1 MIFFEKYD
9 TIDSR
14 NELEVSVSMNLC
26 DIRTIRDIM
35 SIYHISFRKEFGQN
49 FLTNRMVVENIAE
62 ACSDTEEATIL
73 EIGPGIGVLTQELA
87 MRYRRVLAVEIDDG
101 LIPVLR
107 YTLSD
112 CPEGVVE
119 VIHGDIMKTDIAALL
134 APAFAEGK
142 VSVCANLPYY
152 ITTPILMTLLESQL
166 PFESI
171 TIMIQSEVADRL
183 CARAGSKEYGA
194 ITAVVD
200 YYGVAEKLFKVS
212 AGNFL
217 PAPKVDSTV
226 VRIRLHK
233 DKPCKP
239 LDEDTLFRTIR
250 AAFEQRRKTLP
261 NALSAGFPEIPKEDL
276 TAMVEA
282 CGHRPDIRGERL
294 SISEFCALSNR
305 IYLSRRGNVNE

>member
-1 MIFFEKYD
+1 
-9 TIDSR
+9 
-14 NELEVSVSMNLC
+14 MNLC

-35 SIYHISFRKEFGQN
+35 SLYKINFRKEFGQN
-49 FLTNRMVVENIAE
+49 FLTNRAVVEDIAD
-62 ACSDTEEATIL
+62 ACSDTEDATIL

-87 MRYRRVLAVEIDDG
+87 FRYRHVLAVEIDNG
-101 LIPVLR
+101 LIPVLK

-134 APAFAEGK
+134 APAFSEGP

-152 ITTPILMTLLESQL
+152 ITTPILMTLLESHL

-171 TIMIQSEVADRL
+171 TVMIQSEVADRL

-200 YYGVAEKLFKVS
+200 YYGVAEKLFRVS

-226 VRIRLHK
+226 MRIRLHK
-233 DKPCKP
+233 QKPCVPK
-239 LDEDTLFRTIR
+239 DEDTLFRTIR

-261 NALSAGFPEIPKEDL
+261 NALSAGFSDIPKEVL
-276 TAMVEA
+276 TSLVEA

-294 SISEFCALSNR
+294 DIAHFCALADC
-305 IYLSRRGNVNE
+305 IYDERMARRE

>member
-1 MIFFEKYD
+1 
-9 TIDSR
+9 
-14 NELEVSVSMNLC
+14 MNLT
-26 DIRTIRDIM
+26 DIRTIKDIM
-35 SIYHISFRKEFGQN
+35 SIYNINFRKEFGQN
-49 FLTNRMVVENIAE
+49 FLTNISVVENIADS
-62 ACSDTEEATIL
+62 CSDTPDATIL

-87 MRYRRVLAVEIDDG
+87 FRYKKVLAVEIDNG

-119 VIHGDIMKTDIAALL
+119 VIHGDIMKTDLKALL
-134 APAFAEGK
+134 APAFEAGK

-152 ITTPILMTLLESQL
+152 ITTPILMALLESGL

-183 CARAGSKEYGA
+183 CAKAGSKEYGA

-200 YYGVAEKLFKVS
+200 YYGRAEKLFKVS
-212 AGNFL
+212 AGNFI

-226 VRIRLHK
+226 VRINLHK
-233 DKPCKP
+233 EKPYVPK
-239 LDEDTLFRTIR
+239 DEAILFRTIR

-261 NALSAGFPEIPKEDL
+261 NALSAGFQDVPKDEL
-276 TAMVEA
+276 TAIIEA

-294 SISEFCALSNR
+294 DIAGFVALADR
-305 IYLSRRGNVNE
+305 IYEAKNSR